1 MLLLF
6 SLFIIFI
13 LVVII
18 QYKNKSPQTT
28 TNAQALVQVE
38 ARANLCSTHQLS
50 CTRYGVPCFY
60 RMYPQPTA
68 AVPYSL
74 LLSHCSAALQYLC
87 ESNSWLTRGRPRC
100 RVMIGSISLSSSIC
114 RAARARVQRTGRAQ
128 HWGTVLQRAARF
140 TRSSALCSSHPRPP
154 AGLGLRLG

>member
-74 LLSHCSAALQYLC
+74 LPSHCSAALQYLC

-100 RVMIGSISLSSSIC
+100 RVMIGSISLSSSMAPSVARHE
-114 RAARARVQRTGRAQ
+114 RASNARGGHSIGAQCCSGPRASLVALLSVAL
-128 HWGTVLQRAARF
+128 TLALLQA
-140 TRSSALCSSHPRPP
+140 
-154 AGLGLRLG
+154 